1 MEILKYVKY
10 CLSLFEECT
19 INGLGTFR
27 FAEAPAEKD
36 TNDNLIKK
44 KYNVITFKSHPVEKP
59 RLVNIIAGKE
69 GCTIEHATAQVGRY
83 VQSIQQQL
91 NENKEVWIS
100 EIGLMKKENNELI
113 LLSHKFLV
121 KSFKNNYTSS
131 PKQAPAVFSDA
142 QLVSPSPAPE
152 LVEFS
157 SPQPSA
163 FMAVEQKKASYLP
176 EKQIETTS
184 NSPRPASRQKDIDI
198 KAAAPLAAPAAVNAS
213 YPNQVGFAG
222 NKSKVV
228 SQPDGLSIETPG
240 FKLGSQ
246 ELYNK
251 LAILSKKY
259 IVHIGIAIGL
269 LIATIVT
276 IKFYLSEKN
285 TSLNAGTSIL
295 TSLDNKEG
303 EPPVNTESIQFGEA
317 INDKGATNKEN
328 KNNSSANKD
337 ISNDKKSKSEK
348 GNLNTL
354 SAAVSD
360 TQATSVSNENLG
372 DATSNDHMPAPGIER
387 ENTEQNKPA
396 PSAPVNIAAPAP
408 VTEKKEAPPVVS
420 AEITD
425 PQFPGGEKAIDKF
438 IRNKVQYPERALEDG
453 ISGTVKVSFSVD
465 ETGNVNNPIIIE
477 GLGGGCNE
485 EALRVISKMPK
496 WTPATRDGVKVST
509 RKTIKITF
517 KQAKQP

>member
-36 TNDNLIKK
+36 TNNNLIKK
-44 KYNVITFKSHPVEKP
+44 KYNVITFQSHLVEKP

-69 GCTIEHATAQVGRY
+69 GCTIEHAAAQVNRY
-83 VQSIQQQL
+83 VQIIQHQL

-121 KSFKNNYTSS
+121 KSFKNNYTTSL
-131 PKQAPAVFSDA
+131 KNAPVAFAEA
-142 QLVSPSPAPE
+142 QLIGPSYAPE
-152 LVEFS
+152 LIEFS
-157 SPQPSA
+157 SSQLSTSI
-163 FMAVEQKKASYLP
+163 AVEQKTVPYLP
-176 EKQIETTS
+176 EREIEVTQSTAK
-184 NSPRPASRQKDIDI
+184 PASRQKDIDI
-198 KAAAPLAAPAAVNAS
+198 KAAVPLIAS
-213 YPNQVGFAG
+213 ASISPSYTNQVGFSG
-222 NKSKVV
+222 NKNKVIPQ
-228 SQPDGLSIETPG
+228 SESLSIETPG
-240 FKLGSQ
+240 FKLASQ

-251 LAILSKKY
+251 LAFLSKKY

-285 TSLNAGTSIL
+285 ASLNAGTSIL

-303 EPPVNTESIQFGEA
+303 EPSANTENIQFGETVS
-317 INDKGATNKEN
+317 DKGAANKEN
-328 KNNSSANKD
+328 KNNASANKD
-337 ISNDKKSKSEK
+337 NNSTERKSKSEK
-348 GNLNTL
+348 ESLNAIL
-354 SAAVSD
+354 AAASD
-360 TQATSVSNENLG
+360 TQTKSVSNEDLG
-372 DATSNDHMPAPGIER
+372 DGTSNDHMPASNIER
-387 ENTEQNKPA
+387 ENAEQNKPVPVA
-396 PSAPVNIAAPAP
+396 IVNSPAPVP
-408 VTEKKEAPPVVS
+408 VTEKKEAAPVVS
-420 AEITD
+420 AELTD

-438 IRNKVQYPERALEDG
+438 IRNKVQYPDRALEDG

-465 ETGNVNNPIIIE
+465 ENGNVNNPIIIE

-496 WTPATRDGVKVST
+496 WIPATRDGLKVST

-517 KQAKQP
+517 KQAK